1 MPILGKLKATLIQN
15 SNVCEDLSPRK
26 LSHIFKNLLDVVKWK
41 ANNLLTVLLPNSC
54 ICFLSTFSLINCISG
69 VFVLLSSH
77 TFIALIKTG
86 KKLDVAF
93 SLVRPEAEGNGYF
106 CEEFIIGW

>member
-1 MPILGKLKATLIQN
+1 
-15 SNVCEDLSPRK
+15 
-26 LSHIFKNLLDVVKWK
+26 
-41 ANNLLTVLLPNSC
+41 
-54 ICFLSTFSLINCISG
+54 